1 MYVSLTVLFT
11 CRESF
16 DTGITDLP
24 GPLTPDPD
32 KHRGRKATKML
43 VSGGYPV
50 RSSLLLLS
58 SYLPAVVRQGPER
71 WSGHMRETD
80 RITWFLSRQWL
91 DFLKLRSETDTS
103 SSLWLIDS

>member
-16 DTGITDLP
+16 DTGIANLS

-32 KHRGRKATKML
+32 KHRGRKATKMV

-50 RSSLLLLS
+50 RSSLLLLTCCS
-58 SYLPAVVRQGPER
+58 KTGPGTMVR
-71 WSGHMRETD
+71 SHA
-80 RITWFLSRQWL
+80 
-91 DFLKLRSETDTS
+91 
-103 SSLWLIDS
+103 